1 MVKIRRAYEALFLG
15 LFFFFLIITDLRYL
29 KGWPVS
35 LFLEATPLVAV
46 ATALT
51 THTIYRNLV
60 WGLVIIAITMMLGR
74 VWCNWMCPFGI
85 LHHLFGY
92 IGNRRNTKQ
101 MIEVNRYRK
110 IYAIKYYILAAM
122 IAMASLW
129 MIPTA
134 IDSPGK
140 IWQAY
145 NGAELRQTGVS
156 RVFAAVGSGIARSAE
171 EHKPGNSSLQIGLLD
186 PIALTVRSLT
196 TSVLPTV
203 NKATESVYTEPREYW
218 QAWIVGLIFLG
229 FLFANWWIPRFF
241 CRAICPL
248 GALLG
253 IFSRFSLWR
262 IDRDPVRCTD
272 CDLCIKSCEGAS
284 DPHADLRKSECF
296 VCLNCIEDCPHDAL
310 SFRFLPRKA
319 SEVTY
324 PQVGRRELVLA
335 GLFGFFFF
343 PMARLSGG
351 VRKNFNRYVIRPP
364 GSVAEDEFLR
374 RCIKCDQCIRVCPTN
389 VLQPA
394 MFEAGLEGLWTPI
407 MISKMG
413 WCELNC
419 TLCSQVCPTGAI
431 REISIAEKLG
441 IGPFEAKGPVKT
453 GTAFYNQGRCL
464 PWAMDTS
471 CVVCEEVCPVSPK
484 AIFTR
489 NVEVTDRW
497 GATLELKRPFID
509 PVKCIGCGICEH
521 ECPVKDDPA
530 VYVTAIGESRDKSRS
545 LLLSLVDGEGQEWIT
560 AWGPEARRDRR
571 GTMVPKC
578 RASTGHLEGMA
589 MSGVSIALT
598 SLSIRNFRGIE
609 CLDLDFRGP
618 DGSPNQLVVLAG
630 PNGCGKTTVLEAAI
644 LVAGDFNLIT
654 GPRDRRAIRIG
665 AEGYEIRAKRI
676 VHNKEDDAEVGAPG
690 VRPMIQA
697 LPVWYFSSWR
707 APGLIGPVNV
717 TVGKRNEPG
726 SMTRTTVTTT
736 M

>member
-1 MVKIRRAYEALFLG
+1 MVRIRRAYEVLFLG
-15 LFFFFLIITDLRYL
+15 LFLFFLFITDLRYL

-60 WGLVIIAITMMLGR
+60 WGLVIIAITMMVGR

-85 LHHLFGY
+85 LHHFFGW

-110 IYAIKYYILAAM
+110 IYSIKYYILAVM
-122 IAMASLW
+122 IAMAGLW
-129 MIPTA
+129 IVPTV
-134 IDSPGK
+134 IDSPGQ

-145 NGAELRQTGVS
+145 HGAELRQTGVS
-156 RVFAAVGSGIARSAE
+156 RVMAAIGTGISRSAE
-171 EHKPGNSSLQIGLLD
+171 EHKRSNSSLQIGLLD
-186 PIALTVRSLT
+186 PIALTVRSMT

-203 NKATESVYTEPREYW
+203 HKATESVYTEPREYW
-218 QAWIVGLIFLG
+218 QAWIVGLIFIG
-229 FLFANWWIPRFF
+229 FLVANWWIPRFF
-241 CRAICPL
+241 CRVVCPL

-253 IFSRFSLWR
+253 IFSRFALWR

-272 CDLCIKSCEGAS
+272 CDLCLKSCEGAS
-284 DPHADLRKSECF
+284 DPQGDLRKSECF

-310 SFRFLPRKA
+310 AFRFLPRKA
-319 SEVTY
+319 SEVAY
-324 PQVGRRELVLA
+324 PAVGRRELVLS
-335 GLFGFFFF
+335 GLFGLFFF

-351 VRKNFNRYVIRPP
+351 VRKNFQRGVIRPP

-394 MFEAGLEGLWTPI
+394 LFEAGLEGLWTPI

-431 REISIAEKLG
+431 REISIVEKLG
-441 IGPFEAKGPVKT
+441 IGPFEAKGPIKT

-497 GATLELKRPFID
+497 GATIELKRPYID

-530 VYVTAIGESRDKSRS
+530 VYVTAIGESRSKDRS
-545 LLLSLVDGEGQEWIT
+545 LLLSLVNGEGQDW
-560 AWGPEARRDRR
+560 
-571 GTMVPKC
+571 
-578 RASTGHLEGMA
+578 
-589 MSGVSIALT
+589 VS
-598 SLSIRNFRGIE
+598 
-609 CLDLDFRGP
+609 
-618 DGSPNQLVVLAG
+618 V
-630 PNGCGKTTVLEAAI
+630 
-644 LVAGDFNLIT
+644 
-654 GPRDRRAIRIG
+654 
-665 AEGYEIRAKRI
+665 
-676 VHNKEDDAEVGAPG
+676 
-690 VRPMIQA
+690 
-697 LPVWYFSSWR
+697 
-707 APGLIGPVNV
+707 
-717 TVGKRNEPG
+717 
-726 SMTRTTVTTT
+726 
-736 M
+736 

>member
-15 LFFFFLIITDLRYL
+15 LFLFFLLITDLRYL

-35 LFLEATPLVAV
+35 LFLEASPLVAV
-46 ATALT
+46 TTALT

-60 WGLVIIAITMMLGR
+60 WGLVVIAITMMLGR

-85 LHHLFGY
+85 LHHIFGI

-101 MIEVNRYRK
+101 LIEVNRYRK

-122 IAMASLW
+122 LAMASLW
-129 MIPTA
+129 MVPTA
-134 IDSPGK
+134 LDAPSKVVATYKSNGK
-140 IWQAY
+140 LVRYVWDDLAQRFDPI
-145 NGAELRQTGVS
+145 ERSGVD
-156 RVFAAVGSGIARSAE
+156 RVFRAFTGGVAASAE
-171 EHKPGNSSLQIGLLD
+171 EHKAGNSTLQIGLLD
-186 PIALTVRSLT
+186 PIALTVRSMT

-203 NKATESVYTEPREYW
+203 HKATEDIYTEPREYW
-218 QAWIVGLIFLG
+218 QAWVVGLIFVG
-229 FLFANWWIPRFF
+229 FLVANWWIPRFF

-253 IFSRFSLWR
+253 VFSRFALWR

-272 CDLCIKSCEGAS
+272 CDLCLKSCEGAS
-284 DPHADLRKSECF
+284 DPHQDLRKSECF

-310 SFRFLPRKA
+310 AFRFLPRKA
-319 SEVTY
+319 SEVAY
-324 PQVGRRELVLA
+324 PAVGRRQLVLA
-335 GLFGFFFF
+335 GLFGVLFF

-351 VRKNFNRYVIRPP
+351 VRKNFNRGVIRPP

-389 VLQPA
+389 VLQPSL
-394 MFEAGLEGLWTPI
+394 FEAGVEGLWTPI

-441 IGPFEAKGPVKT
+441 VGPFEAKGPVKT

-530 VYVTAIGESRDKSRS
+530 VYVTAIGETRDKTRS
-545 LLLSLVDGEGQEWIT
+545 LLLSLVEGEGANW
-560 AWGPEARRDRR
+560 
-571 GTMVPKC
+571 
-578 RASTGHLEGMA
+578 
-589 MSGVSIALT
+589 VS
-598 SLSIRNFRGIE
+598 
-609 CLDLDFRGP
+609 
-618 DGSPNQLVVLAG
+618 V
-630 PNGCGKTTVLEAAI
+630 
-644 LVAGDFNLIT
+644 
-654 GPRDRRAIRIG
+654 
-665 AEGYEIRAKRI
+665 
-676 VHNKEDDAEVGAPG
+676 
-690 VRPMIQA
+690 
-697 LPVWYFSSWR
+697 
-707 APGLIGPVNV
+707 
-717 TVGKRNEPG
+717 
-726 SMTRTTVTTT
+726 
-736 M
+736 

>member
-15 LFFFFLIITDLRYL
+15 LFLFFLLITDLRYL

-46 ATALT
+46 TTALT

-60 WGLVIIAITMMLGR
+60 WGLLVLAVTMMLGR

-85 LHHLFGY
+85 LHHLFGW

-101 MIEVNRYRK
+101 MIESNRYCK
-110 IYAIKYYILAAM
+110 IYAIKYYILVAM
-122 IAMASLW
+122 LAMASLW
-129 MIPTA
+129 IVPTLVSA
-134 IDSPGK
+134 PGK
-140 IWQAY
+140 MVAAYQARDRLVRY
-145 NGAELRQTGVS
+145 VWDDGAEKFKPVEITGPN
-156 RVFAAVGSGIARSAE
+156 RVVAAITSGFGAAAE
-171 EHKPGNSSLQIGLLD
+171 EHKQGNSTLQIGLLD
-186 PIALTVRSLT
+186 PIALTVRSMT
-196 TSVLPTV
+196 TSVLPSV
-203 NKATESVYTEPREYW
+203 HKATEDIYTEPREYW
-218 QAWIVGLIFLG
+218 QAWVVGLIFIGL
-229 FLFANWWIPRFF
+229 LVANWWIPRFF
-241 CRAICPL
+241 CRVLCPL

-253 IFSRFSLWR
+253 VFSRFSLWR

-272 CDLCIKSCEGAS
+272 CDLCLKSCEGAS
-284 DPHADLRKSECF
+284 DPQADLRKSECF
-296 VCLNCIEDCPHDAL
+296 VCMNCIEDCPHDAL

-324 PQVGRRELVLA
+324 PQVGRRQLVLA
-335 GLFGFFFF
+335 GLFGVVFF

-351 VRKNFNRYVIRPP
+351 VRKNFGRGVIRPP

-394 MFEAGLEGLWTPI
+394 LFEAGVEGLWTPI

-441 IGPFEAKGPVKT
+441 VGPFEAKGPVKT

-497 GATLELKRPFID
+497 GATLQLKRPYID
-509 PVKCIGCGICEH
+509 PNRCIGCGICEH

-530 VYVTAIGESRDKSRS
+530 VYVTAIGETRDKTRS
-545 LLLSLVDGEGQEWIT
+545 LLLALVDGQGQDW
-560 AWGPEARRDRR
+560 
-571 GTMVPKC
+571 
-578 RASTGHLEGMA
+578 
-589 MSGVSIALT
+589 VS
-598 SLSIRNFRGIE
+598 
-609 CLDLDFRGP
+609 
-618 DGSPNQLVVLAG
+618 V
-630 PNGCGKTTVLEAAI
+630 
-644 LVAGDFNLIT
+644 
-654 GPRDRRAIRIG
+654 
-665 AEGYEIRAKRI
+665 
-676 VHNKEDDAEVGAPG
+676 
-690 VRPMIQA
+690 
-697 LPVWYFSSWR
+697 
-707 APGLIGPVNV
+707 
-717 TVGKRNEPG
+717 
-726 SMTRTTVTTT
+726 
-736 M
+736 

>member
-1 MVKIRRAYEALFLG
+1 MVKIRRAYEALSLG
-15 LFFFFLIITDLRYL
+15 LFLFFLIITDLRYL

-60 WGLVIIAITMMLGR
+60 WGLVIIALTMLLGR
-74 VWCNWMCPFGI
+74 VWCNWICPFGI
-85 LHHLFGY
+85 LHHIFGN
-92 IGNRRNTKQ
+92 IGRRRNVKEA
-101 MIEVNRYRK
+101 IEVNRYRK

-122 IAMASLW
+122 LIMASLW
-129 MIPTA
+129 IIPTA
-134 IDSPGK
+134 WDAPGM
-140 IWQAY
+140 IVEAY
-145 NGAELRQTGVS
+145 NGKDLSS
-156 RVFAAVGSGIARSAE
+156 RGPARVVDAVGAGISRAAE
-171 EHKPGNSSLQIGLLD
+171 ENKAGRSSLQIGLLD
-186 PIALTVRSLT
+186 PIALTVRSMT
-196 TSVLPTV
+196 TSVLPPV
-203 NKATESVYTEPREYW
+203 HMATESIYTEPREYW
-218 QAWIVGLIFLG
+218 FGWVVGLIFVG
-229 FLFANWWIPRFF
+229 FLVANWWIPRFF

-272 CDLCIKSCEGAS
+272 CDLCLKSCEGAS
-284 DPHADLRKSECF
+284 DPHKDLRKSECF
-296 VCLNCIEDCPHDAL
+296 VCLNCIDDCPHDAL

-324 PQVGRRELVLA
+324 PQVGRRQLMLA
-335 GLFGFFFF
+335 GLFGLVFF

-351 VRKNFNRYVIRPP
+351 VRKNFSRYVIRPP

-394 MFEAGLEGLWTPI
+394 MFEAGVEGLWTPI

-441 IGPFEAKGPVKT
+441 VGPFESKGPIKT

-497 GATLELKRPFID
+497 GATLQLKRPYID
-509 PVKCIGCGICEH
+509 PDRCIGCGICEH

-530 VYVTAIGESRDKSRS
+530 VYVTAIGETRSKDRS
-545 LLLSLVDGEGQEWIT
+545 LLLSLVEDNTQ
-560 AWGPEARRDRR
+560 D
-571 GTMVPKC
+571 
-578 RASTGHLEGMA
+578 L
-589 MSGVSIALT
+589 VSI
-598 SLSIRNFRGIE
+598 G
-609 CLDLDFRGP
+609 
-618 DGSPNQLVVLAG
+618 
-630 PNGCGKTTVLEAAI
+630 
-644 LVAGDFNLIT
+644 
-654 GPRDRRAIRIG
+654 
-665 AEGYEIRAKRI
+665 
-676 VHNKEDDAEVGAPG
+676 
-690 VRPMIQA
+690 
-697 LPVWYFSSWR
+697 
-707 APGLIGPVNV
+707 
-717 TVGKRNEPG
+717 
-726 SMTRTTVTTT
+726 
-736 M
+736 

>member
-1 MVKIRRAYEALFLG
+1 MVKIRRAYEVLFLG
-15 LFFFFLIITDLRYL
+15 LFLFFLVITDLRYL

-60 WGLVIIAITMMLGR
+60 WGLFIIAVTMMLGR

-85 LHHLFGY
+85 LHHFFGW

-110 IYAIKYYILAAM
+110 IYALKYYILAVM
-122 IAMASLW
+122 LVMAAFW
-129 MIPTA
+129 VVPTA
-134 IDSPGK
+134 IDAPTE
-140 IWQAY
+140 IWHTY
-145 NGAELRQTGVS
+145 NGVELSQTGVS
-156 RVFAAVGSGIARSAE
+156 RVFAAIGTGISRAAE
-171 EHKPGNSSLQIGLLD
+171 EHKRGGSTLQIGLLD
-186 PIALTVRSLT
+186 PIALTVRSMT

-203 NKATESVYTEPREYW
+203 HNATESIYTEPREYW
-218 QAWIVGLIFLG
+218 QAWVVGLIFLG
-229 FLFANWWIPRFF
+229 FLLANWWIPRFF

-253 IFSRFSLWR
+253 VFSRFALWR

-272 CDLCIKSCEGAS
+272 CDLCLKSCEGAS
-284 DPHADLRKSECF
+284 DPHTDLRKSECF

-310 SFRFLPRKA
+310 SFRFLPRRA
-319 SEVTY
+319 SEVTN
-324 PQVGRRELVLA
+324 PAVGRRELVLA
-335 GLFGFFFF
+335 GLFGVFFF

-351 VRKNFNRYVIRPP
+351 VKKNWQRGVIRPP

-394 MFEAGLEGLWTPI
+394 LFEAGLEGLWTPI

-431 REISIAEKLG
+431 REISIVEKLG
-441 IGPFEAKGPVKT
+441 IGPFEGKGPVKT

-497 GATLELKRPFID
+497 GATIQLKRPFID

-530 VYVTAIGESRDKSRS
+530 VYVTAIGESRSKERS
-545 LLLSLVDGEGQEWIT
+545 LLLSLVEGEGQEW
-560 AWGPEARRDRR
+560 
-571 GTMVPKC
+571 
-578 RASTGHLEGMA
+578 
-589 MSGVSIALT
+589 VS
-598 SLSIRNFRGIE
+598 
-609 CLDLDFRGP
+609 
-618 DGSPNQLVVLAG
+618 V
-630 PNGCGKTTVLEAAI
+630 
-644 LVAGDFNLIT
+644 
-654 GPRDRRAIRIG
+654 
-665 AEGYEIRAKRI
+665 
-676 VHNKEDDAEVGAPG
+676 
-690 VRPMIQA
+690 
-697 LPVWYFSSWR
+697 
-707 APGLIGPVNV
+707 
-717 TVGKRNEPG
+717 
-726 SMTRTTVTTT
+726 
-736 M
+736 

>member
-1 MVKIRRAYEALFLG
+1 MVKIRRAYEVLFLG
-15 LFFFFLIITDLRYL
+15 LFFFFLFITDLRYL

-51 THTIYRNLV
+51 TQTIYRNLV

-85 LHHLFGY
+85 LHHFFGW
-92 IGNRRNTKQ
+92 IGNQRNTKQ

-110 IYAIKYYILAAM
+110 IYAIKYYILAGM
-122 IAMASLW
+122 LAMASLW
-129 MIPTA
+129 IIPTA
-134 IDSPGK
+134 IDAPGQ

-145 NGAELRQTGVS
+145 RGVELRQSGVS
-156 RVFAAVGSGIARSAE
+156 RVVAAIETGIGRAAE
-171 EHKPGNSSLQIGLLD
+171 EHKRSNSSLQIGLLD
-186 PIALTVRSLT
+186 PIALTVRSMT

-203 NKATESVYTEPREYW
+203 HKATESVYTEPREYW
-218 QAWIVGLIFLG
+218 QAWIVGLIFMG
-229 FLFANWWIPRFF
+229 FLVANWWIPRFF
-241 CRAICPL
+241 CRVVCPL

-253 IFSRFSLWR
+253 IFSRFALWR

-272 CDLCIKSCEGAS
+272 CDLCLKSCEGAS
-284 DPHADLRKSECF
+284 DPQGDLRKSECF

-319 SEVTY
+319 SEVAY
-324 PQVGRRELVLA
+324 PAVGRRQLVLA
-335 GLFGFFFF
+335 GLFGLFFF

-351 VRKNFNRYVIRPP
+351 VRKNFQRGVIRPP

-394 MFEAGLEGLWTPI
+394 LFEGGLEGLWTPI

-431 REISIAEKLG
+431 REISIVEKLG
-441 IGPFEAKGPVKT
+441 IGPFEAKGPIKT

-497 GATLELKRPFID
+497 GATIELKRPFID

-530 VYVTAIGESRDKSRS
+530 VYVTAIGESRSKDRS
-545 LLLSLVDGEGQEWIT
+545 LLLSLVDGQGQDWIS
-560 AWGPEARRDRR
+560 
-571 GTMVPKC
+571 V
-578 RASTGHLEGMA
+578 
-589 MSGVSIALT
+589 
-598 SLSIRNFRGIE
+598 
-609 CLDLDFRGP
+609 
-618 DGSPNQLVVLAG
+618 
-630 PNGCGKTTVLEAAI
+630 
-644 LVAGDFNLIT
+644 
-654 GPRDRRAIRIG
+654 
-665 AEGYEIRAKRI
+665 
-676 VHNKEDDAEVGAPG
+676 
-690 VRPMIQA
+690 
-697 LPVWYFSSWR
+697 
-707 APGLIGPVNV
+707 
-717 TVGKRNEPG
+717 
-726 SMTRTTVTTT
+726 
-736 M
+736 

>member
-1 MVKIRRAYEALFLG
+1 MVKIRRAYEALALG
-15 LFFFFLIITDLRYL
+15 LFLFFLMITDLRYL

-60 WGLVIIAITMMLGR
+60 WGLIVIGITMMVGR

-85 LHHLFGY
+85 LHHIFGFL
-92 IGNRRNTKQ
+92 GNTKNTKQ
-101 MIEVNRYRK
+101 LIEVNRYKK

-122 IAMASLW
+122 LVMCSLWIVPTVLDAPNKIVEAYEQSSGPGKLPGATFRAAGVVFSRGLPWVGLMALLGATGVWAPSWWGGQGRARYVRYIASLSIGLAVVGFVLAGPVP
-129 MIPTA
+129 MSRA
-134 IDSPGK
+134 IV
-140 IWQAY
+140 A
-145 NGAELRQTGVS
+145 GV
-156 RVFAAVGSGIARSAE
+156 ARSAE
-171 EHKPGNSSLQIGLLD
+171 EHKQGNSTLQIGLLD
-186 PIALTVRSLT
+186 PIALTVRSMT
-196 TSVLPTV
+196 TSVLPTIH
-203 NKATESVYTEPREYW
+203 KGTESVYTENREYW
-218 QAWIVGLIFLG
+218 FGWVVGLIFIG
-229 FLFANWWIPRFF
+229 FLVANWWIPRFF

-253 IFSRFSLWR
+253 VFSRFALWR

-272 CDLCIKSCEGAS
+272 CDLCLKSCEGAS
-284 DPHADLRKSECF
+284 DPHKDLRKSECF
-296 VCLNCIEDCPHDAL
+296 VCLNCIEECPHDAL

-319 SEVTY
+319 SEIAL
-324 PQVGRRELVLA
+324 PQVGRRQLMLA
-335 GLFGFFFF
+335 GVFGVLFF

-351 VRKNFNRYVIRPP
+351 VRKNFSRAVIRPP

-394 MFEAGLEGLWTPI
+394 LFEAGVEGLWTPI

-441 IGPFEAKGPVKT
+441 AGPYEAKGPIKT

-497 GATLELKRPFID
+497 GAKLELKRPFID
-509 PVKCIGCGICEH
+509 PVRCIGCGICEH

-530 VYVTAIGESRDKSRS
+530 VYVTAIGETRDKSRS
-545 LLLSLVDGEGQEWIT
+545 LLLSLVVDDAQE
-560 AWGPEARRDRR
+560 
-571 GTMVPKC
+571 
-578 RASTGHLEGMA
+578 L
-589 MSGVSIALT
+589 VSI
-598 SLSIRNFRGIE
+598 G
-609 CLDLDFRGP
+609 
-618 DGSPNQLVVLAG
+618 
-630 PNGCGKTTVLEAAI
+630 
-644 LVAGDFNLIT
+644 
-654 GPRDRRAIRIG
+654 
-665 AEGYEIRAKRI
+665 
-676 VHNKEDDAEVGAPG
+676 
-690 VRPMIQA
+690 
-697 LPVWYFSSWR
+697 
-707 APGLIGPVNV
+707 
-717 TVGKRNEPG
+717 
-726 SMTRTTVTTT
+726 
-736 M
+736 

>member
-1 MVKIRRAYEALFLG
+1 MVKIRRAYEVLALG
-15 LFFFFLIITDLRYL
+15 LFLFFLIITDLRYL

-46 ATALT
+46 STALT

-60 WGLVIIAITMMLGR
+60 WGLVVIAITMMLGR

-85 LHHLFGY
+85 MHHFFGW

-101 MIEVNRYRK
+101 LIEVNRYKK

-122 IAMASLW
+122 LAMASLW
-129 MIPTA
+129 IIPTLWYAPGQVLRAYRERPGSSASGASAFEAFFAMLALVGVGLLRRKIVGLVTGKPVAPLKPTTRKA
-134 IDSPGK
+134 IATGLAIFLVGTALAAGPMRSLDAIGAGVA
-140 IWQAY
+140 QA
-145 NGAELRQTGVS
+145 
-156 RVFAAVGSGIARSAE
+156 AE
-171 EHKPGNSSLQIGLLD
+171 ENKAKKSTLQIGLLD
-186 PIALTVRSLT
+186 PIALTVRSMT

-203 NKATESVYTEPREYW
+203 HMASESIYTEPREYW
-218 QAWIVGLIFLG
+218 QAWVVGLIFIG
-229 FLFANWWIPRFF
+229 FLVANWWIPRFF

-253 IFSRFSLWR
+253 VFSRFSLWR

-272 CDLCIKSCEGAS
+272 CDLCIKNCEGAS
-284 DPHADLRKSECF
+284 DPHKDLRKSECF

-310 SFRFLPRKA
+310 TFRFLPRKA

-324 PQVGRRELVLA
+324 PEVGRRQLMLA
-335 GLFGFFFF
+335 GMFGLFFF

-351 VRKNFNRYVIRPP
+351 VRKNFNRAVIRPP

-441 IGPFEAKGPVKT
+441 VGPFEAKGPIKT

-489 NVEVTDRW
+489 NVDVTDRW
-497 GATLELKRPFID
+497 GSTLQLKRPFID
-509 PVKCIGCGICEH
+509 PERCIGCGICEH

-530 VYVTAIGESRDKSRS
+530 VYVTAIGETRDKSRS
-545 LLLSLVDGEGQEWIT
+545 LLLSLVDENAQ
-560 AWGPEARRDRR
+560 D
-571 GTMVPKC
+571 
-578 RASTGHLEGMA
+578 L
-589 MSGVSIALT
+589 VS
-598 SLSIRNFRGIE
+598 
-609 CLDLDFRGP
+609 
-618 DGSPNQLVVLAG
+618 V
-630 PNGCGKTTVLEAAI
+630 
-644 LVAGDFNLIT
+644 
-654 GPRDRRAIRIG
+654 
-665 AEGYEIRAKRI
+665 
-676 VHNKEDDAEVGAPG
+676 
-690 VRPMIQA
+690 
-697 LPVWYFSSWR
+697 
-707 APGLIGPVNV
+707 
-717 TVGKRNEPG
+717 
-726 SMTRTTVTTT
+726 
-736 M
+736 

>member
-1 MVKIRRAYEALFLG
+1 MVNIRRAYEVLFLG
-15 LFFFFLIITDLRYL
+15 LFLFFLFITDLRYL

-60 WGLVIIAITMMLGR
+60 WGLAIIAITMMVGR

-85 LHHLFGY
+85 LHHFFGW

-110 IYAIKYYILAAM
+110 IYAIKYYILAVM
-122 IAMASLW
+122 IAMAGLW
-129 MIPTA
+129 VIPTA
-134 IDSPGK
+134 IDAPGQ
-140 IWQAY
+140 IWGAY
-145 NGAELRQTGVS
+145 QGAELRQTGIS
-156 RVFAAVGSGIARSAE
+156 RVFAAVETGIARSAE
-171 EHKPGNSSLQIGLLD
+171 EHKRNNSTLQIGLLD
-186 PIALTVRSLT
+186 PIALTVRSMT
-196 TSVLPTV
+196 TSVLPSV
-203 NKATESVYTEPREYW
+203 HKATESVYTEPREYW
-218 QAWIVGLIFLG
+218 QAWIVGLVFIG
-229 FLFANWWIPRFF
+229 FLVANWWIPRFF
-241 CRAICPL
+241 CRVVCPL

-253 IFSRFSLWR
+253 IFSRFALWR

-272 CDLCIKSCEGAS
+272 CDLCLKSCEGAS
-284 DPHADLRKSECF
+284 DPQGDLRKSECF
-296 VCLNCIEDCPHDAL
+296 VCLNCIDDCPHDAL

-319 SEVTY
+319 SEVAY
-324 PQVGRRELVLA
+324 PAVGRREMLLS
-335 GLFGFFFF
+335 GLFGLLFF
-343 PMARLSGG
+343 PMTRLSGG
-351 VRKNFNRYVIRPP
+351 VRKNWQRGVIRPP

-394 MFEAGLEGLWTPI
+394 LFEAGLEGLWTPI

-441 IGPFEAKGPVKT
+441 TGPFEGRGPVKT

-497 GATLELKRPFID
+497 GATLELKRPYID

-530 VYVTAIGESRDKSRS
+530 VYVTAVGESRSKDRS
-545 LLLSLVDGEGQEWIT
+545 LLLSLVEGQGQE
-560 AWGPEARRDRR
+560 
-571 GTMVPKC
+571 
-578 RASTGHLEGMA
+578 L
-589 MSGVSIALT
+589 VS
-598 SLSIRNFRGIE
+598 
-609 CLDLDFRGP
+609 
-618 DGSPNQLVVLAG
+618 V
-630 PNGCGKTTVLEAAI
+630 
-644 LVAGDFNLIT
+644 
-654 GPRDRRAIRIG
+654 
-665 AEGYEIRAKRI
+665 
-676 VHNKEDDAEVGAPG
+676 
-690 VRPMIQA
+690 
-697 LPVWYFSSWR
+697 
-707 APGLIGPVNV
+707 
-717 TVGKRNEPG
+717 
-726 SMTRTTVTTT
+726 
-736 M
+736 

>member
-1 MVKIRRAYEALFLG
+1 MVNIRRAYEALFLG
-15 LFFFFLIITDLRYL
+15 LFLFFLFITDLRYL

-60 WGLVIIAITMMLGR
+60 WGLVIIAITMMVGR

-85 LHHLFGY
+85 LHHFFGW

-110 IYAIKYYILAAM
+110 IYAIKYYILAVM
-122 IAMASLW
+122 IAMAGLW
-129 MIPTA
+129 IIPTA
-134 IDSPGK
+134 IDAPGQ
-140 IWQAY
+140 IWGAY
-145 NGAELRQTGVS
+145 QGAELRQTGFS
-156 RVFAAVGSGIARSAE
+156 RVFAAVETGIARSAE
-171 EHKPGNSSLQIGLLD
+171 EHKRTNSTLQIGLLD
-186 PIALTVRSLT
+186 PIALTVRSMT
-196 TSVLPTV
+196 TSVLPSV
-203 NKATESVYTEPREYW
+203 HKATESVYTEPREYW
-218 QAWIVGLIFLG
+218 QAWIVGLVFIG
-229 FLFANWWIPRFF
+229 FLVANWWIPRFF
-241 CRAICPL
+241 CRVVCPL

-253 IFSRFSLWR
+253 IFSRFALWR

-272 CDLCIKSCEGAS
+272 CDLCLKSCEGAS
-284 DPHADLRKSECF
+284 DPQGDLRKSECF
-296 VCLNCIEDCPHDAL
+296 VCLNCIDDCPHDAL

-319 SEVTY
+319 SEVAY
-324 PQVGRRELVLA
+324 PAVGRREMLLS
-335 GLFGFFFF
+335 GLFGLLFF
-343 PMARLSGG
+343 PMTRLSGG
-351 VRKNFNRYVIRPP
+351 VRKNLQRGVIRPP

-394 MFEAGLEGLWTPI
+394 LFEAGLEGLWTPI

-441 IGPFEAKGPVKT
+441 IGPFEGKGPVKT

-497 GATLELKRPFID
+497 GATIELKRPYID

-530 VYVTAIGESRDKSRS
+530 VYVTAVGESRSKDRS
-545 LLLSLVDGEGQEWIT
+545 LLLSLVEGQ
-560 AWGPEARRDRR
+560 GQD
-571 GTMVPKC
+571 
-578 RASTGHLEGMA
+578 L
-589 MSGVSIALT
+589 VS
-598 SLSIRNFRGIE
+598 
-609 CLDLDFRGP
+609 
-618 DGSPNQLVVLAG
+618 V
-630 PNGCGKTTVLEAAI
+630 
-644 LVAGDFNLIT
+644 
-654 GPRDRRAIRIG
+654 
-665 AEGYEIRAKRI
+665 
-676 VHNKEDDAEVGAPG
+676 
-690 VRPMIQA
+690 
-697 LPVWYFSSWR
+697 
-707 APGLIGPVNV
+707 
-717 TVGKRNEPG
+717 
-726 SMTRTTVTTT
+726 
-736 M
+736 

>member
-1 MVKIRRAYEALFLG
+1 MVKIRRAYEVLFLG
-15 LFFFFLIITDLRYL
+15 LFLFFLIITDLRYL

-46 ATALT
+46 STALT
-51 THTIYRNLV
+51 THTLYRNLV
-60 WGLVIIAITMMLGR
+60 WGLVVIAITMMLGR

-85 LHHLFGY
+85 LHHFFGW

-122 IAMASLW
+122 LVMAGSWVFTAAWHAPGLISRTYSGT
-129 MIPTA
+129 IPKL
-134 IDSPGK
+134 IDGHRV
-140 IWQAY
+140 A
-145 NGAELRQTGVS
+145 
-156 RVFAAVGSGIARSAE
+156 VFADGHTEELLRPKDPIPVGAKLLEKTGIDRAFAAIGSGISLAASESKEA
-171 EHKPGNSSLQIGLLD
+171 NSTLQIGLLD
-186 PIALTVRSLT
+186 PIALTVRSMT

-203 NKATESVYTEPREYW
+203 HKASEGVYTEPREYMW
-218 QAWIVGLIFLG
+218 GWVVGVIFIG
-229 FLFANWWIPRFF
+229 FLVANWWIPRFF

-272 CDLCIKSCEGAS
+272 CDLCLKSCEGAS
-284 DPHADLRKSECF
+284 DPQGDLRKSECF

-310 SFRFLPRKA
+310 AFRFLPRKA

-324 PQVGRRELVLA
+324 PVVDRRQLMMA
-335 GLFGFFFF
+335 GLFGLFFF
-343 PMARLSGG
+343 PMVRQSGL
-351 VRKNFNRYVIRPP
+351 VRKNFQKSVIRPP

-441 IGPFEAKGPVKT
+441 TGPFEVKGPVKT

-489 NVEVTDRW
+489 NVQVTDRW
-497 GATLELKRPFID
+497 GQTLELKRPYID
-509 PVKCIGCGICEH
+509 PERCIGCGICEH

-530 VYVTAIGESRDKSRS
+530 VYVTAIGETRDKTRS
-545 LLLSLVDGEGQEWIT
+545 LLLSLVEDPAASE
-560 AWGPEARRDRR
+560 
-571 GTMVPKC
+571 MV
-578 RASTGHLEGMA
+578 S
-589 MSGVSIALT
+589 
-598 SLSIRNFRGIE
+598 
-609 CLDLDFRGP
+609 
-618 DGSPNQLVVLAG
+618 
-630 PNGCGKTTVLEAAI
+630 
-644 LVAGDFNLIT
+644 
-654 GPRDRRAIRIG
+654 
-665 AEGYEIRAKRI
+665 
-676 VHNKEDDAEVGAPG
+676 VG
-690 VRPMIQA
+690 
-697 LPVWYFSSWR
+697 
-707 APGLIGPVNV
+707 
-717 TVGKRNEPG
+717 
-726 SMTRTTVTTT
+726 
-736 M
+736 

>member
-1 MVKIRRAYEALFLG
+1 MVKIRRAYEVLFLG
-15 LFFFFLIITDLRYL
+15 LFLFFLLITDLRYL

-60 WGLVIIAITMMLGR
+60 WGLIIIAITMMLGR

-85 LHHLFGY
+85 LHHFFGW

-122 IAMASLW
+122 LAMASLW

-134 IDSPGK
+134 IDAPRQ
-140 IWQAY
+140 IMEAY
-145 NGAELRQTGVS
+145 RAPEVKTTGFG
-156 RVFAAVGSGIARSAE
+156 RVFASIGTGIARSAE
-171 EHKPGNSSLQIGLLD
+171 AHKPEQSTLQIGLLD

-203 NKATESVYTEPREYW
+203 HLATESVYTEPREYW
-218 QAWIVGLIFLG
+218 GAWIVGLIFMG
-229 FLFANWWIPRFF
+229 FLVANWWIPRFF

-296 VCLNCIEDCPHDAL
+296 VCLNCIDDCPHDAL
-310 SFRFLPRKA
+310 SFRFLPRRA
-319 SEVTY
+319 SEIPL
-324 PQVGRRELVLA
+324 PQVGRRQMLMA
-335 GLFGFFFF
+335 GAFGLLMF
-343 PMARLSGG
+343 PMVRKSGG
-351 VRKNFNRYVIRPP
+351 VKKNFSPKVIRPP

-394 MFEAGLEGLWTPI
+394 LFEGGLEGLWTPI

-441 IGPFEAKGPVKT
+441 AGPFESKGPIKT

-489 NVEVTDRW
+489 NVDVTDRW
-497 GATLELKRPFID
+497 GATLQLKRPFID
-509 PVKCIGCGICEH
+509 AEKCIGCGICEH

-530 VYVTAIGESRDKSRS
+530 VYVTAIGETRSKDRS
-545 LLLSLVDGEGQEWIT
+545 LLLALVEDNAQE
-560 AWGPEARRDRR
+560 
-571 GTMVPKC
+571 
-578 RASTGHLEGMA
+578 L
-589 MSGVSIALT
+589 VSI
-598 SLSIRNFRGIE
+598 
-609 CLDLDFRGP
+609 
-618 DGSPNQLVVLAG
+618 
-630 PNGCGKTTVLEAAI
+630 
-644 LVAGDFNLIT
+644 
-654 GPRDRRAIRIG
+654 
-665 AEGYEIRAKRI
+665 
-676 VHNKEDDAEVGAPG
+676 
-690 VRPMIQA
+690 
-697 LPVWYFSSWR
+697 
-707 APGLIGPVNV
+707 
-717 TVGKRNEPG
+717 
-726 SMTRTTVTTT
+726 
-736 M
+736 

>member
-1 MVKIRRAYEALFLG
+1 MVKIRRAYEVLFLG
-15 LFFFFLIITDLRYL
+15 LFLFFLFITDLRYL

-35 LFLEATPLVAV
+35 IFLEATPLVAV

-60 WGLVIIAITMMLGR
+60 WGLVVIAVTMMLGR

-85 LHHLFGY
+85 LHHLFGW

-101 MIEVNRYRK
+101 MIEVNRYKK
-110 IYAIKYYILAAM
+110 IYAIKYYILAIM
-122 IAMASLW
+122 IAMSALW

-134 IDSPGK
+134 IESPSK
-140 IWQAY
+140 I
-145 NGAELRQTGVS
+145 
-156 RVFAAVGSGIARSAE
+156 AAVYSRLGGTASPLELGALALSLVGLIGAWALIGPAWESVGKTLFRGSKPALVWVTRGLAVLLVVGAIDLARRGDVGRVTRAIPDGIAEAADEKKAE
-171 EHKPGNSSLQIGLLD
+171 NSSLQIGLLD
-186 PIALTVRSLT
+186 PIALTVRSMT

-203 NKATESVYTEPREYW
+203 HKTTESVYTEPREYW
-218 QAWIVGLIFLG
+218 QAWIVGLIFLA

-253 IFSRFSLWR
+253 ILSRFSLWR

-272 CDLCIKSCEGAS
+272 CDLCLKSCEGAS
-284 DPHADLRKSECF
+284 DPHKDLRKSECF
-296 VCLNCIEDCPHDAL
+296 VCLNCIEECPHDAL
-310 SFRFLPRKA
+310 TYRFLPRKA
-319 SEVTY
+319 SEITY
-324 PQVGRRELVLA
+324 PEVGRRELLMA
-335 GLFGFFFF
+335 SLFGLVFY
-343 PMARLSGG
+343 PMVRKSGG
-351 VRKNFNRYVIRPP
+351 VKKNFSRYAIRPP

-394 MFEAGLEGLWTPI
+394 LFEAGAEGLWTPI

-431 REISIAEKLG
+431 REISIVEKLG
-441 IGPFEAKGPVKT
+441 IGPFEHKGPIKT

-497 GATLELKRPFID
+497 GATLQLKRPYID
-509 PVKCIGCGICEH
+509 PVRCIGCGICEH

-530 VYVTAIGESRDKSRS
+530 VYVTAVGESREKSRS
-545 LLLSLVDGEGQEWIT
+545 LLLSLVDGEAKDW
-560 AWGPEARRDRR
+560 
-571 GTMVPKC
+571 
-578 RASTGHLEGMA
+578 
-589 MSGVSIALT
+589 VS
-598 SLSIRNFRGIE
+598 
-609 CLDLDFRGP
+609 
-618 DGSPNQLVVLAG
+618 V
-630 PNGCGKTTVLEAAI
+630 
-644 LVAGDFNLIT
+644 
-654 GPRDRRAIRIG
+654 
-665 AEGYEIRAKRI
+665 
-676 VHNKEDDAEVGAPG
+676 
-690 VRPMIQA
+690 
-697 LPVWYFSSWR
+697 
-707 APGLIGPVNV
+707 
-717 TVGKRNEPG
+717 
-726 SMTRTTVTTT
+726 
-736 M
+736 